1 MTEANSEP
9 VLPRTGALL
18 RELNLRPRKG
28 LGQNFLIDESV
39 PPKILAAAQLS
50 PNDAVVEIGPGVGVL
65 TLRLAPI
72 VRRFTAVE
80 LDERLYPYLRE
91 KLAPYPAARLIEG
104 DALTFDPAFLEP
116 DSYKL
121 VANIPYYITSA
132 ILRHFLE
139 NSHRPERTV
148 VLVQKEVA
156 QRIVAKP
163 PEMSLLAVSVQF
175 YGRPKIWAY
184 VPAGAFLPPPKVDSA
199 ILLIETL
206 PPAERACP
214 DVTAAQEPEFFRLVR
229 AGFGQKRKQLINTI
243 ASGLNLPKEQVRTI
257 LQQAGIAPES
267 RAEQLSMADW
277 GRLFT
282 AWQQNNSQIGKL

>member
-1 MTEANSEP
+1 MTEAANSNP
-9 VLPRTGALL
+9 VPRTGALL

-50 PNDAVVEIGPGVGVL
+50 PDDAIVEIGPGVGVL

-80 LDERLYPYLRE
+80 LDDRLYPYLHE
-91 KLAPYPAARLIEG
+91 KLAPYPSARLIEG

-116 DSYKL
+116 EPYKL

-139 NSHRPERTV
+139 NPHRPERTV

-206 PPAERACP
+206 PQAERACP
-214 DVTAAQEPEFFRLVR
+214 DIPPEKEPEFFQLVK

-243 ASGLNLPKEQVRTI
+243 ATGLDLPKEQARSI
-257 LQQAGIAPES
+257 LQEAGIAPES

-277 GRLFT
+277 GRVFA
-282 AWQQNNSQIGKL
+282 AWQATL